1 LKGEREGVVIAAHG
15 RHYAVRLD
23 SDGQLLHCC
32 ARGKRSQLACGDCV
46 GVDITAQ
53 GQGIICH
60 VAARSALLYRSDAF
74 RQKLIAANVR
84 QVLMVVATE
93 PGFNAELISRCLVAA
108 ESQNLRI
115 AIVLNKVDLA
125 ARLTNA
131 HAQLAPLQ
139 RAGYP
144 VIELSAKRS
153 AAPLD
158 AWVRGQ
164 RSILV
169 GQSGMGKSTLIN
181 ALVPNAGAATREI
194 SAALDSGKHTT
205 TLSRLYRL
213 NDDTQLIDSPGLQ
226 VFGLAHLARSDVEHA
241 FVEFRP
247 YFGQCRF
254 RDCRHRA
261 EPDCALIAAVADGKI
276 DVQRFRH
283 FQAICA
289 ELPQQ
294 PVVFS

>member
-1 LKGEREGVVIAAHG
+1 MAAHG

-23 SDGQLLHCC
+23 SDGQLLHCY
-32 ARGKRSQLACGDCV
+32 ARGKRSQVACGDRV

-53 GQGIICH
+53 GQGIICQ
-60 VAARSALLYRSDAF
+60 VAARGALLYRSDAF
-74 RQKLIAANVR
+74 KQKLIAANVS
-84 QVLMVVATE
+84 QVLVVVATE

-108 ESQNLRI
+108 ESQNLRT

-125 ARLTNA
+125 ARLANA
-131 HAQLAPLQ
+131 HAQLAPMQ

-158 AWVRGQ
+158 AWVHGQ

-169 GQSGMGKSTLIN
+169 GQSGMGKSTLVN
-181 ALVPNAGAATREI
+181 ALVPDAGAATREI

-213 NDDTQLIDSPGLQ
+213 DDDTQLIDSPGLQ
-226 VFGLAHLARSDVEHA
+226 VFGLAHLARSEVERA

-254 RDCRHRA
+254 RDCRHLT

-276 DVQRFRH
+276 DAQRFRH
-283 FQAICA
+283 YHAICA

-294 PVVFS
+294 PVIFS

>member
-1 LKGEREGVVIAAHG
+1 LKGEREGVVMAAHG

-23 SDGQLLHCC
+23 GDGQILHCY
-32 ARGKRSQLACGDCV
+32 ARGKRSQLACGDRV
-46 GVDITAQ
+46 GVELTAP
-53 GQGIICH
+53 GQGIVCR
-60 VAARSALLYRSDAF
+60 VAARTALLYRSDTF
-74 RQKLIAANVR
+74 KQKFIAANVS
-84 QVLMVVATE
+84 QVLVVVATE

-108 ESQNLRI
+108 ESQNLRA

-125 ARLTNA
+125 ARLANA
-131 HAQLAPLQ
+131 RAQLAPMQ
-139 RAGYP
+139 QAGYP

-158 AWVRGQ
+158 SWVRGQ

-181 ALVPNAGAATREI
+181 ALVPDAGAATREI
-194 SAALDSGKHTT
+194 SAALDTGKHTT

-213 NDDTQLIDSPGLQ
+213 DNDTQLIDSPGLQ
-226 VFGLAHLARSDVEHA
+226 VFGLAQLARSEVEHA

-254 RDCRHRA
+254 RDCGHVA
-261 EPDCALIAAVADGKI
+261 EPECALMAAVADGKI
-276 DVQRFRH
+276 DAQRFRH
-283 FQAICA
+283 YHAIRA
-289 ELPQQ
+289 ELPRQ
-294 PVVFS
+294 PVTLR